1 MPLDIFAALGA
12 LVRAEAAR
20 TAPRP
25 RTGPDTAPARPD
37 EAAAQ
42 HPNSPA
48 PPSAGP
54 PGPAR
59 EPAPFT
65 ARRPRRGLL
74 RRLCAPFRLRRNG
87 RGSSATANGAD
98 KQGV

>member
-37 EAAAQ
+37 EATTP

-48 PPSAGP
+48 PPPAGP
-54 PGPAR
+54 PGPAG
-59 EPAPFT
+59 EPAPRT
-65 ARRPRRGLL
+65 SERPRRGLM
-74 RRLCAPFRLRRNG
+74 RRLFAPCRLHRQRRA
-87 RGSSATANGAD
+87 SSATAND
-98 KQGV
+98 TEKE

>member
-37 EAAAQ
+37 EATAP

-48 PPSAGP
+48 PASAGP

-59 EPAPFT
+59 EPAPRT
-65 ARRPRRGLL
+65 AECPRRGLL
-74 RRLCAPFRLRRNG
+74 RWLCAAARLLRKG

-98 KQGV
+98 AQAS